1 MRKIRLQIIGVL
13 APRQGMRMP
22 STISG
27 FCTPLAKAYRRTL
40 RRRYSWW
47 RLAAEQGNVGAQT
60 NLGLMYA
67 NGEGVPEDYGV
78 VRMEVDYEESPPT
91 PQASIGGSCTIWLS
105 NSTTSA
111 GQYW

>member
-1 MRKIRLQIIGVL
+1 M
-13 APRQGMRMP
+13 
-22 STISG
+22 
-27 FCTPLAKAYRRTL
+27 

>member
-1 MRKIRLQIIGVL
+1 MKKILLFALALAVIPVGVD
-13 APRQGMRMP
+13 AQ
-22 STISG
+22 S
-27 FCTPLAKAYRRTL
+27 
-40 RRRYSWW
+40 
-47 RLAAEQGNVGAQT
+47 RLAEVRRALAEEGGAEDQT

-67 NGEGVPEDYGV
+67 NGEGVPKDYGV

>member
-1 MRKIRLQIIGVL
+1 MKRTLLFVL
-13 APRQGMRMP
+13 ALTAVGCAEGELEESASCVDLSVQSPLEDLRTCADQGY
-22 STISG
+22 
-27 FCTPLAKAYRRTL
+27 AD
-40 RRRYSWW
+40 
-47 RLAAEQGNVGAQT
+47 AQFY
-60 NLGLMYA
+60 LGGMYD
-67 NGEGVPEDYGV
+67 NGVGVPEDYGV

>member
-1 MRKIRLQIIGVL
+1 MKKTLLFVL
-13 APRQGMRMP
+13 ALAVIPVAVDAQN
-22 STISG
+22 
-27 FCTPLAKAYRRTL
+27 PLADY
-40 RRRYSWW
+40 W
-47 RLAAEQGNVGAQT
+47 RARAEAGDANAQT

-78 VRMEVDYEESPPT
+78 VRMEVDYGESPPT

>member
-1 MRKIRLQIIGVL
+1 MKKALLFVL
-13 APRQGMRMP
+13 ALAVIPVAVDAQNPSADYWRPR
-22 STISG
+22 
-27 FCTPLAKAYRRTL
+27 
-40 RRRYSWW
+40 
-47 RLAAEQGNVGAQT
+47 AEAGDANAQT